1 MIKKIATKSKQG
13 LNATTFKFGRY
24 RSLVDD
30 FSDGSVILTSPRKNY
45 IINRIGPYGPPISV
59 TANSPDPV
67 SRIELLITV
76 EYKKYGRSD
85 VFSRSNAAN
94 NTNKVTVNLRTEFMG
109 GDLAMKARAL
119 VKGKWY
125 EDSDNGVITAENP
138 TKKQVKDQSGNLAV
152 SVISYVLTRF
162 VQFDGGYPK
171 VIPSPRGYRFGASG
185 LINPDFNQ
193 IWNWRKNIDAG
204 RIEYEGVLCQALKYP
219 EDMRQ
224 NGYPR
229 LKNFTEQQA
238 ALETFERI
246 GSFQN
251 YWVPGRSGWRKN
263 PRATGFADKCLK
275 VYKAV
280 KKGKP
285 PQDWD

>member
-1 MIKKIATKSKQG
+1 MTKRRVTKSKQG
-13 LNATTFKFGRY
+13 LDAITFKFGRF

-30 FSDGSVILTSPRKNY
+30 FSDGSVIFSSPRESY
-45 IINRIGPYGPPISV
+45 IIDRKGPYGPPISV
-59 TANSPDPV
+59 IASSPDPV

-109 GDLAMKARAL
+109 GDLTKKARAL

-125 EDSDNGVITAENP
+125 EGSESGVITAENP
-138 TKKQVKDQSGNLAV
+138 TKKQMKDQSGNLAV
-152 SVISYVLTRF
+152 SVISYVLSKF
-162 VQFDGGYPK
+162 SQFDSGYPK
-171 VIPSPRGYRFGASG
+171 VISSPRGYRFGTSG
-185 LINPDFNQ
+185 LINPDLNQ

-204 RIEYEGVLCQALKYP
+204 RVEYEGVLCQALKYP

-224 NGYPR
+224 NGYPH
-229 LKNFTEQQA
+229 LKNFNEQQS

-251 YWVPGRSGWRKN
+251 YWIPGRSRWMKN
-263 PRATGFADKCLK
+263 TRVSGFADKCLK